1 MLIDSHCHLDFP
13 ELTSDESGVLA
24 RARTAGVAGM
34 LTIGTRL
41 DQFERVRAIAERH
54 DNVWCSVGVHPHE
67 AKEEGQRTPDRLIEA
82 TRHPKVI
89 GIGETGLDFY
99 YEHSPREEQAESF
112 RAHIAASRQTGLPL
126 IVHTRNAD
134 GETGDMLEEEYGKGA
149 FPGLIHCFSSGRT
162 VAERALALGLY
173 ISISGIVTFK
183 AAEELR
189 AIVRDV
195 PLDRLLVETDAPY
208 LAPRDR
214 RSASLCTA
222 PGPDRIVVGR
232 ADLRR
237 VEPALRLLLSRRG
250 KRLLQSDLP
259 SYGNRWSLRGRWS
272 AGCAVPA
279 GPWNHP
285 LARVPLRSRRLRQR
299 CRHVAR
305 GLSEGARGRG
315 GADR

>member
-13 ELTSDESGVLA
+13 ELTTDESGVLA
-24 RARTAGVAGM
+24 RARTAGVVGM

-82 TRHPKVI
+82 TRHPKVV

-99 YEHSPREEQAESF
+99 YEHSPREEQVESF

-134 GETGDMLEEEYGKGA
+134 AETGDILEEEHGKGA
-149 FPGLIHCFSSGRT
+149 FPGLIHCFTSGRA

-183 AAEELR
+183 AADDLR

-208 LAPRDR
+208 LAPIPKRGKTNEP
-214 RSASLCTA
+214 AFVAHTAAKVAELKGVSL
-222 PGPDRIVVGR
+222 
-232 ADLRR
+232 ADL
-237 VEPALRLLLSRRG
+237 EAATTDNFFRLFT
-250 KRLLQSDLP
+250 K
-259 SYGNRWSLRGRWS
+259 
-272 AGCAVPA
+272 AE
-279 GPWNHP
+279 
-285 LARVPLRSRRLRQR
+285 RSR
-299 CRHVAR
+299 CA
-305 GLSEGARGRG
+305 
-315 GADR
+315 